1 MSFKFIGK
9 TKLLRTLK
17 MQMNNPNIWF
27 KDVMYSREEN
37 FNSNR
42 KERIVFIDKNGTQYQ
57 VRHEYNK
64 HGEKITFSYEIAR
77 ETAPWNYQIEIKN
90 LLEESEN
97 N

>member
-37 FNSNR
+37 FNHHR
-42 KERIVFIDKNGTQYQ
+42 KEMIVFIDKSGTQYQ

-64 HGEKITFSYEIAR
+64 HDKKTTLYYEIAT
-77 ETAPWNYQIEIKN
+77 EITPCNYKIELKN
-90 LLEESEN
+90 LLKESEN
-97 N
+97 S